1 MTNGKTYEPTD
12 QERQTVEAM
21 TAYGIT
27 EAEIAK
33 IIGIAPKTLRKHFQ
47 QERENGASKANSKV
61 AQFLYHAAS
70 GKALK
75 DGASHSDC
83 LKASMFWAKTRMQW
97 RETNH
102 YEHTSPDGTMSPKP
116 AIDARQLSD
125 TALEEILDATNAE
138 TDE

>member
-1 MTNGKTYEPTD
+1 MTNGKTYKPTD

-102 YEHTSPDGTMSPKP
+102 YEHTSPDGSLNSPTR
-116 AIDARQLSD
+116 I
-125 TALEEILDATNAE
+125 EIVSPDDNS
-138 TDE
+138 TD